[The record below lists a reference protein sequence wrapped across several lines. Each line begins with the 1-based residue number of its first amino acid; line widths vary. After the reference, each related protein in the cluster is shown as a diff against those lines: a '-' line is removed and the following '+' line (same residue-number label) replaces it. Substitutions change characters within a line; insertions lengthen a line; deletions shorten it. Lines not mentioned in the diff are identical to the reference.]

1 MDLSTGQTEKLLSCK
16 DISDI
21 NSVIAM
27 EDVVICGC
35 EQGKLVV
42 IDKITKKY
50 IIIQTGNN
58 EAITQL
64 LKVNEREFLSLYQNS
79 ITVWKC

>member
-1 MDLSTGQTEKLLSCK
+1 MDLSTGQTEKLFSCK

-21 NSVIAM
+21 NTVIAM

-35 EQGKLVV
+35 EEGKLVV

-50 IIIQTGNN
+50 IIIQTESNK
-58 EAITQL
+58 AITQL
-64 LKVNEREFLSLYQNS
+64 LKVNEREFLSLCENS
-79 ITVWKC
+79 ITIWKC